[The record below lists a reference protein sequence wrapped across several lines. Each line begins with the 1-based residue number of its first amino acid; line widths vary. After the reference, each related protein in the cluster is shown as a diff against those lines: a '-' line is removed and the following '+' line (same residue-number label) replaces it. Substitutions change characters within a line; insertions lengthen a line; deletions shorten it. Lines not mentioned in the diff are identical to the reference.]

1 VTAVLLPQ
9 AIPIGIAEHPA
20 KRLTRWRLTQAAITV
35 SVAAMPLLRPSG
47 PGNTGL
53 VDLALLTA
61 IVAAMLWASARALQ
75 VRLPYALPVGLM
87 VVAGAS
93 TVLTID
99 DGATW
104 RTTLALLQD
113 IFVFGWA
120 AAVATVGR
128 DRGLLDGFCRAW
140 AYSGTA
146 WATALIVG
154 EILGLNWL
162 TGINAADGLRASLTF
177 GDPNLAANYFLCT
190 LLVIRA
196 TRRPRKAGWRWLAC
210 GLTATGVILTLSNGG
225 ILAMLIATALG
236 WLFALASRRG
246 LIAAAS
252 AGAVLALGVGAVFY
266 TVDVHAAV
274 TRAEE
279 ASPFVKDSIG
289 REGES
294 GGSRSTLVQEGLEL
308 WLAGDTVLGLGP
320 GNTEAAL
327 RARQAPYIKE
337 AHDDYL
343 AAVLERG
350 VLGGAAIVL
359 LVATVAIR
367 ARRISRRDGV
377 SPDYL
382 EVVPRPELL
391 AAAAVAIGMS
401 GLFYEVLH
409 FRHVWALF
417 GLMAALELA
426 RSARPP
432 ARSGS

>member
-1 VTAVLLPQ
+1 VAVTVLRPPILP
-9 AIPIGIAEHPA
+9 GVSEHPA
-20 KRLTRWRLTQAAITV
+20 KQLTRWRMTQAAIAV

-61 IVAAMLWASARALQ
+61 IVAAALWASTRSLR

-93 TVLTID
+93 TVVTIGQD
-99 DGATW
+99 AAEHAI
-104 RTTLALLQD
+104 LALVQD
-113 IFVFGWA
+113 VFVFGWA
-120 AAVATVGR
+120 AAVATIGR

-140 AYSGTA
+140 AFSGTA
-146 WATALIVG
+146 WAGALILG

-196 TRRPRKAGWRWLAC
+196 TQRPRKPALRWLAC
-210 GLTATGVILTLSNGG
+210 GLTGTGVVLTLSNGG
-225 ILAMLIATALG
+225 ILAMLIATVLG
-236 WLFALASRRG
+236 GLFALASRRG
-246 LIAAAS
+246 VIAAATL
-252 AGAVLALGVGAVFY
+252 GGIIALGAGVLLY
-266 TVDVHAAV
+266 TVDVHATV

-279 ASPFVKDSIG
+279 ASPFAHDSIG

-294 GGSRSTLVQEGLEL
+294 GASRVMLAQEGLRLLLRNE
-308 WLAGDTVLGLGP
+308 TPLGLGP

-327 RARQAPYIKE
+327 RAQQAPYVKE

-343 AAVLERG
+343 AAVVERG
-350 VLGGAAIVL
+350 VLGGVAIVL
-359 LVATVAIR
+359 LMASVTVRSRRIA
-367 ARRISRRDGV
+367 ARRAV
-377 SPDYL
+377 PPDYL
-382 EVVPRPELL
+382 AVVARPELL
-391 AAAAVAIGMS
+391 VAAVIAIGVS

-409 FRHVWALF
+409 FRHVWALL
-417 GLMAALELA
+417 GLIAALELSGR
-426 RSARPP
+426 RS
-432 ARSGS
+432 